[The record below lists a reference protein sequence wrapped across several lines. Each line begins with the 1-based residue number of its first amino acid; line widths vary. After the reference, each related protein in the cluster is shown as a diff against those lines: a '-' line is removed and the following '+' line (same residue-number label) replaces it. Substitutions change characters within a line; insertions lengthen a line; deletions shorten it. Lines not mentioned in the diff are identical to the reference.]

1 MVIQQVLHL
10 QDVKDVSFGFQT
22 VTSDVSKLSSFF
34 ALKMVKRLFVDK
46 SLNPTTVSTAEKPW
60 CYELLG
66 QHVDGL
72 WCQTAM
78 LFKINSLTF
87 SCYLTRLR

>member
-1 MVIQQVLHL
+1 MLHL

-46 SLNPTTVSTAEKPW
+46 SLSPTTVSTAEKNLN
-60 CYELLG
+60 CLANVLRHYG
-66 QHVDGL
+66 V
-72 WCQTAM
+72 
-78 LFKINSLTF
+78 
-87 SCYLTRLR
+87 RLQSHSE

>member
-1 MVIQQVLHL
+1 MLHL

-22 VTSDVSKLSSFF
+22 ITSDVSKLSSFF

-46 SLNPTTVSTAEKPW
+46 SLNPTTVSTAGKPW

-66 QHVDGL
+66 HHVDGL
-72 WCQTAM
+72 WCQIAM
-78 LFKINSLTF
+78 LFKINSCTFGCWLTG
-87 SCYLTRLR
+87 LK